1 MAKHPTKRAAC
12 EVAVAS
18 PVEPSDSRVDLLGFL
33 MDARRG
39 LLALAVNAG
48 LKVLGAMLEEDRG
61 RLCGPKGRPDPDRE
75 ATRYRYDD
83 GSVVLGGRRVGVRKP
98 RMRTGPGANRTEIL
112 APGPSWTVPSGS
124 TRLGTLPD
132 RWTTP
137 TERGPPVLGRRHA
150 RAAHRPHR
158 PDNDHAPPNQNR
170 L

>member
-48 LKVLGAMLEEDRG
+48 LKVLGAMLEEDRR

-75 ATRYRYDD
+75 ATRYGYDD

-98 RMRTGPGANRTEIL
+98 RVRTVAGEEVPLPTYQQFNEEDPLSGRVLEQMIL
-112 APGPSWTVPSGS
+112 GVS
-124 TRLGTLPD
+124 TRNYGRSL
-132 RWTTP
+132 
-137 TERGPPVLGRRHA
+137 EPVE
-150 RAAHRPHR
+150 
-158 PDNDHAPPNQNR
+158 
-170 L
+170 